1 MIETN
6 LEFIFDFAETY
17 FWCKVIACVLVICQ
31 LIAIYQ
37 QSKITL
43 HYNKL
48 NKLNSEFIEKSNI
61 KNMIYRPWIF
71 AINPFGQCV
80 VYMIIETLQKWFG
93 KWNFDREIIIA
104 EDGGTMGIEWYV
116 DSDGVGRPVFK
127 EGEKPKPILIL
138 VPGLGGGS

>member
-6 LEFIFDFAETY
+6 LEFIFDFEEAY
-17 FWCKVIACVLVICQ
+17 FWGKVVACLLVICQ

-48 NKLNSEFIEKSNI
+48 NKLNSEFIEQSNI
-61 KNMIYRPWIF
+61 KHMVYRPWIG
-71 AINPFGQCV
+71 AINPLGQCI
-80 VYMIIETLQKWFG
+80 VYLIMETLHKLFG
-93 KWNFDREIIIA
+93 RYKFDRELFTA
-104 EDGGTMGIEWYV
+104 EDGGTMGIDWYV
-116 DSDGVGRPVFK
+116 DSDGVGRPVYK